1 MSNENSRFSRNPL
14 ESLSVSEKADLAD
27 VLNKSAQVD
36 ALMAQAEQAVNVAKA
51 ARNGAEVAGG
61 AEARAARA
69 AESDARDQLAVVHAD
84 EKKIA
89 QYVDA
94 RQDLAGPFHE
104 VKELQAAAA
113 RGDGAAQATLDRVNA
128 ELAGATAERA
138 ADPVYRL
145 AMERSALAAQVPN
158 HLARFSA
165 LKSQDPNSAETKA
178 AQAEYYGALQK
189 LTEFSKEPTKDAD
202 LLRRYR
208 EYEAREHERPTLGA
222 LTSMA
227 AKQDH
232 QERIVAAQ
240 TAASLPNEVA
250 GEGLA
255 ADLQARNPRAVPDH
269 VATAYLVKGNKYLDP
284 DRDSRIA
291 FVDHGNKLQTGH
303 GFDGRDVRSMV
314 DVAEARGWDSMKVTG
329 DPEFRRAVWHEA
341 ASRGIEVKG
350 YSPSESEIAAARAKA
365 EASGK
370 VNRIELNPTAKAY
383 LEATDRSTR
392 SAAAKEHPEL
402 RAAFA
407 LEAAM
412 AKFANTSLRADSRE
426 VFLQRQRENIAKDLS
441 AGKPLP
447 EVELRQSRQQLKELD
462 RVHENER

>member
-36 ALMAQAEQAVNVAKA
+36 ALMAQAEQAVNLAKE
-51 ARNGAEVAGG
+51 ARKGAELAGS
-61 AEARAARA
+61 AEARSARA
-69 AESDARDQLAVVHAD
+69 AESDARDQLAAVHAD
-84 EKKIA
+84 EKKIG

-113 RGDGAAQATLDRVNA
+113 RGDGAAQASLDRVNA
-128 ELAGATAERA
+128 ELAAATSERA

-165 LKSQDPNSAETKA
+165 LKAQDPNSAETKA
-178 AQAEYYGALQK
+178 AQAEYYGSLQK

-208 EYEAREHERPTLGA
+208 EHEAREHGRPTLGT
-222 LTSMA
+222 LTSMT
-227 AKQDH
+227 AKQD
-232 QERIVAAQ
+232 QLERSAAAHG
-240 TAASLPNEVA
+240 TPALPNEVA

-255 ADLQARNPRAVPDH
+255 ADLQARNPRAVPEH
-269 VATAYLVKGNKYLDP
+269 VATLYQVKGNKYLDP

-303 GFDGRDVRSMV
+303 GFDGRDIRAMV

-329 DPEFRRAVWHEA
+329 DPEFRRAIWHEA
-341 ASRGIEVKG
+341 AARGIDVKG
-350 YSPSESEIAAARAKA
+350 YNPSESEIAAARAKA

-370 VNRIELNPTAKAY
+370 LNRIELNPSAKAY
-383 LEATDRSTR
+383 LEASDRSSR
-392 SAAAKEHPEL
+392 SAAAKQHPEL
-402 RAAFA
+402 KAAFA

-412 AKFANTSLRADSRE
+412 AKFASTSLRPDSRE
-426 VFLQRQRENIAKDLS
+426 TFLQRQRENIAKDLS

-447 EVELRQSRQQLKELD
+447 EVELRRSRQQLKDLD
-462 RVHENER
+462 RAQENER